1 MLHLVAVD
9 EMTMGT
15 ICEICINRDDALE
28 YKHGGAV
35 IVPVCMYNRA
45 NFNLVKR
52 YDQCRFFS
60 NINQQETS
68 NADTDIPEQLARS
81 ACDRDY
87 RPSAASSD

>member
-1 MLHLVAVD
+1 VLYLEPVD

-60 NINQQETS
+60 NINQQEADD
-68 NADTDIPEQLARS
+68 ADTDIPEQLARS
-81 ACDRDY
+81 TGDCDDRSGA
-87 RPSAASSD
+87 SATD